1 MSWEGRLAESRAGSL
16 VSDMLRQR
24 LAVELQRVGTGDRRA
39 FEEVYRLTSAKL
51 FAVCLRILPRRH
63 DAEDALQD
71 AFLTIWQRAA
81 RFDPARG
88 SPLAW
93 LVVITRNTA
102 IDRLRARGVPAATGT
117 GEDVADTT
125 PNADAELIA
134 REEERRLLTCL
145 DDLDPGEAAFLRT
158 AFLIGATY
166 AEIAERERLPLGTV
180 KSRIRRSLLKL
191 RERLA

>member
-1 MSWEGRLAESRAGSL
+1 M
-16 VSDMLRQR
+16 
-24 LAVELQRVGTGDRRA
+24 
-39 FEEVYRLTSAKL
+39 
-51 FAVCLRILPRRH
+51 
-63 DAEDALQD
+63 QD

-102 IDRLRARGVPAATGT
+102 IDRLRARGVAAVPGT